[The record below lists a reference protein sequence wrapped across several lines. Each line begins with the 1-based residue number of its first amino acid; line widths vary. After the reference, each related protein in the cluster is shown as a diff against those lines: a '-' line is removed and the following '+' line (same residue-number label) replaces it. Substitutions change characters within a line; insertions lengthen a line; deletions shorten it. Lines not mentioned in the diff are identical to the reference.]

1 MDCECGERQADGL
14 EVEGEDWVGAWTEK
28 TETDKM
34 KGETEQLRNVLGAD
48 EGERQEG
55 GAG

>member
-1 MDCECGERQADGL
+1 MDCECGERQADRL
-14 EVEGEDWVGAWTEK
+14 EAEGEDWVGAWTEK
-28 TETDKM
+28 TETDKV

-48 EGERQEG
+48 RGERQEG